1 MLRNV
6 TIAIKTFERLASLD
20 ALLTSISRLNLACPI
35 IIADD
40 SEIKYAAEIQRR
52 HGDIITKYISLP
64 YNSGLSKGRNALVGN
79 VETDYFLLCE
89 DDFIFDGRTNL
100 TFMAK
105 QMQSDLDILGGI
117 CFNRELL
124 IENKENA
131 LIKHL
136 ARLKVRTARRI
147 LLWSLY
153 QRPSLRRT
161 LPIFRKENV
170 WDFYGNFRIVGDVC
184 YIRKLP
190 DADYAP
196 PFTKC
201 DFVPNFFMAKT
212 QSLRDNNVYW
222 DNDIKYYGEHLDF
235 FFRVKRRGLK
245 VAITKEA
252 GVIHQRIHNP
262 FYNPGHGDRHIMM
275 QKNNLRA
282 IRETADL
289 DAAAA

>member
-6 TIAIKTFERLASLD
+6 TIAVKTFERFASLD

-40 SEIKYAAEIQRR
+40 SENKYGGEIQRR
-52 HGDIITKYISLP
+52 HGGIITKYIPLP
-64 YNSGLSKGRNALVGN
+64 YNSGLSKGRNVLLEH

-89 DDFIFDGRTNL
+89 DDFILDGRTNL
-100 TFMAK
+100 AFMAQ

-153 QRPSLRRT
+153 QSPFLRRA
-161 LPIFRKENV
+161 LPVFRKENV

-184 YIRKLP
+184 YIRKLS

-196 PFTKC
+196 PYTKC
-201 DFVPNFFMAKT
+201 DFVPNFFMART
-212 QSLRDNNVYW
+212 QTLRDNNVYW

-262 FYNPGHGDRHIMM
+262 FYNPGHSNRRIMM

-289 DAAAA
+289 DAVTA